1 MTDDRLT
8 TAIARAERREVS
20 VRAILLGNGPR
31 FARDAIGPVVV
42 FYLGWKTFG
51 LVTGIVAA
59 TAVTTAAFI
68 WERRHARTGLGAS
81 IGLAIA
87 LVQAVTGLA
96 SGSAK
101 WYFAPQVIG
110 NTLGGL
116 VFLGSVMIGRPLA
129 GVFASESYPFP
140 PEVKASSTFARVFG
154 RISLVWAA
162 YLLARGALRLAMLV
176 YTSVEAFL
184 VVSIATGIPLSAA
197 VMAWSFWYGVRGLR
211 HRSPSAPPVRSG
223 TS

>member
-1 MTDDRLT
+1 VTDERLT
-8 TAIARAERREVS
+8 TAIARAERQEVS
-20 VRAILLGNGPR
+20 VRALLLGNGPR
-31 FARDAIGPVVV
+31 FARDAIAPVVV
-42 FYLGWKTFG
+42 FYITWKTLG

-59 TAVTTAAFI
+59 TVLTTVGFI

-81 IGLAIA
+81 IGLTIA
-87 LVQAVTGLA
+87 LVQAFTGLA

-101 WYFAPQVIG
+101 WYFAPQVIA

-116 VFLGSVMIGRPLA
+116 VFLGSVVIGRPLA
-129 GVFASESYPFP
+129 GVFANESYPFP

-162 YLLARGALRLAMLV
+162 YLLGRGALRLVMLV
-176 YTSVEAFL
+176 GTSVEAFL

-197 VMAWSFWYGVRGLR
+197 IMAWSFWYGVRGFR
-211 HRSPSAPPVRSG
+211 PRSPSAPPARSG

>member
-8 TAIARAERREVS
+8 TAIARAERHEVS

>member
-1 MTDDRLT
+1 VADEGLT
-8 TAIARAERREVS
+8 TAIARAERQEVS
-20 VRAILLGNGPR
+20 VRAIMLGNGPR

-59 TAVTTAAFI
+59 TAVTTGAFI
-68 WERRHARTGLGAS
+68 WERRHARTGIGAS
-81 IGLAIA
+81 IGLIIA
-87 LVQAVTGLA
+87 LVQALTGLL

-101 WYFAPQVIG
+101 WYFAPAVIV

-116 VFLGSVMIGRPLA
+116 VFLGSVVLGRPLA

-140 PEVKASSTFARVFG
+140 SEVKASSTFRRVFG

-162 YLLARGALRLAMLV
+162 YLLGRGALRLAMLA

-184 VVSIATGIPLSAA
+184 VVSVATGIPLSAA
-197 VMAWSFWYGVRGLR
+197 IMAWSFWFGVRGFR
-211 HRSPSAPPVRSG
+211 HLSPSAPPARSE